1 MSTSSPQGPERP
13 PTPFGF
19 KLLVAMAV
27 LYLGY
32 RLAQGVLWLIERF

>member
-1 MSTSSPQGPERP
+1 MSTSSPQETDRP
-13 PTPFGF
+13 PTPIGF

-32 RLAQGVLWLIERF
+32 RLAQGIIWLIERF